1 MKFKLL
7 MCIVLSAV
15 GMARGGEG
23 IDWPCTGNI
32 KPRSA
37 AEIHASNWSIGAETM
52 DRDYTVYENWKQY
65 LGPLGFKKAR
75 IQAGWAKTEKQKGQY
90 DWEWLDKIITDM
102 VAQGV
107 EPWVCLCYG
116 NGLYS
121 QGGGTLL
128 GASIPADEEALQA
141 WEKFVKAMVLRYKD
155 SVDEWEVWN
164 EPNHGKGATP
174 EAYAR
179 FLIRTAQA
187 VRAVQEDARILAMAL
202 AGVDVKY
209 ASQVLRIVAEQGGLD
224 LIDEVTYHP
233 YSYNPDAS
241 YTAVEKLRE
250 VVHAYGARI
259 RLRQGENGAPS
270 ERRKTKALSNHDWTE
285 LSQAKWALRR
295 LLGDLGRDVPSSY
308 FAIMDMKYPDEMNRK
323 GLLKANDDKTV
334 AHAKPA
340 YYALANLASIFDDRL
355 SRIADYKYQTN
366 CLESLSLFGYES
378 RDTGKQVVTV
388 WFDAGIP
395 SDGNEKTLVDFVF
408 EQGEFG
414 NPVYVDLREGR
425 VYDIPSKKWSRE
437 GKKWTFRDVPC
448 YDSPILIA
456 DRNSISCE
464 ALDE

>member
-1 MKFKLL
+1 MKVKLL
-7 MCIVLSAV
+7 MCIVLSTV

-23 IDWPCTGNI
+23 IEWPCTGKI
-32 KPRSA
+32 KPRLA

-52 DRDYTVYENWKQY
+52 DRDYTVYEDWKPY

-75 IQAGWAKTEKQKGQY
+75 IQVGWAKTEKQKGRY

-116 NGLYS
+116 NSLYS

-155 SVDEWEVWN
+155 SIDEWEVWN

-174 EAYAR
+174 EAYAH

-187 VRAVQEDARILAMAL
+187 VRSVQQDAKILAMSL

-209 ASQVLRIVAEQGGLD
+209 ASQVLQSVATQGKLD

-241 YTAVEKLRE
+241 YAAVEKLRQ
-250 VVHAYGARI
+250 VVHACSSRI

-270 ERRKTKALSNHDWTE
+270 ERRKTRALSNHDWTE

-295 LLGDLGRDVPSSY
+295 LLGDLGRDIPSSY
-308 FAIMDMKYPDEMNRK
+308 FAIMDMKYPDEMNSK

-334 AHAKPA
+334 AYAKPA
-340 YYALANLASIFDDRL
+340 YHALASLASVFDDRL
-355 SRIADYKYQTN
+355 SRIAGYKYHAT
-366 CLESLSLFGYES
+366 CLESLSLFAYES
-378 RDTGKQVVTV
+378 KDSGKQVVTV
-388 WFDAGIP
+388 WFDAKIP
-395 SDGNEKTLVDFVF
+395 SDSNEKTPVDFVF
-408 EQGEFG
+408 EQGDFD

-425 VYDIPSKKWSRE
+425 VYDIPSNKWSKE
-437 GKKWTFRDVPC
+437 GKKWVFRDIPC

-464 ALDE
+464 ALEE